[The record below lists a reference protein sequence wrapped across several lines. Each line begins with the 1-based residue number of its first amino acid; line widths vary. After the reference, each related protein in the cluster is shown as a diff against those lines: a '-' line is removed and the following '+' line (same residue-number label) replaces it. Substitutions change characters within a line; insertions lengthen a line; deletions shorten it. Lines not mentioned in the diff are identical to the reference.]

1 LAFAA
6 RPKRPRLFSAP
17 AGADEPSIWSLYSP
31 IFKRSRFS
39 LLMMSGFSFGAGIA
53 EGILLVMVATIA
65 LEVGAA
71 GDEGATLTAD
81 LGPLSGLD
89 FTLGT
94 SFLVALGLGIVR
106 FTFQLLAANVA
117 GRVTAGLTT
126 DIRAGTFAD
135 YAHASW
141 AEQSRQDEAD
151 VQDLLV
157 RHVNRVTAS
166 VGVLANA
173 ISAACTLTALL
184 VSALLVDPLSALLLA
199 IAGSGLFL
207 LIRPLTRIAK
217 RVALRGQEAGTAYS
231 QRSLEA
237 VGASLETRAFGV
249 TDEITEMLAVAT
261 EREARP
267 THTTFVLRQLVMS
280 LYQMATI
287 LLLLGGLYATY
298 RFVDQPLSSLGA
310 IVVIL
315 IRALTQSNALQGSY
329 HLLSEAAPFVER
341 LQNERA
347 RFVAARPRS
356 GSERVGQVD
365 VLRFDHVTYCY
376 EGDRPALD
384 DVSFEVRLGEAIGI
398 IGPSGSGK
406 STLIQ
411 VILRLRQPDQGH
423 YFINDVDASD
433 IADDDW
439 FSKVALVPQDH
450 RMLNASIR
458 DNITFHRP
466 ATDEDVELAARRAH
480 IHDEIMAM
488 PDGYDTQLGSRG
500 GAISG
505 GQRQRVAIARALLRR
520 PPILVLDEPT
530 SALDMRSESLVHETF
545 SALKGEVTTFVIA
558 HRLSTLNTCDRIMVM
573 HEGRLQ
579 AFGARD
585 ELERDNQFYRD
596 AIRLS
601 QIRS

>member
-1 LAFAA
+1 MANAA
-6 RPKRPRLFSAP
+6 RPPRRRLFASP
-17 AGADEPSIWSLYSP
+17 KRADEPSIWSLYSP
-31 IFKRSRFS
+31 IFKHSRFS
-39 LLMMSGFSFGAGIA
+39 LLLMSGFSFGAGIA
-53 EGILLVMVATIA
+53 EGFLLVMVATIA
-65 LEVGAA
+65 LEVGSTSS
-71 GDEGATLTAD
+71 GTTSLTAD

-94 SFLVALGLGIVR
+94 SFLLALGLGLVR
-106 FTFQLLAANVA
+106 FAFQMAAANVA
-117 GRVTAGLTT
+117 GRVTASLTT

-141 AEQSRQDEAD
+141 AEQSRHDEAE

-157 RHVNRVTAS
+157 RHVNRVTAA
-166 VGVLANA
+166 VGVISNA
-173 ISAACTLTALL
+173 ISAACTLVALL
-184 VSALLVDPLSALLLA
+184 VSAVLVDFRSAVLLA

-207 LIRPLTRIAK
+207 MIRPLTRIAK

-237 VGASLETRAFGV
+237 IGASFETRAFGV
-249 TDEITEMLAVAT
+249 TDQITEALAEAT

-267 THTTFVLRQLVMS
+267 THTTFVLRQLVTS

-329 HLLSEAAPFVER
+329 HLLSESAPFVER
-341 LQNERA
+341 LQKERA
-347 RFVAARPRS
+347 RFAAARPHAGDQRV
-356 GSERVGQVD
+356 ERVET
-365 VLRFDHVTYCY
+365 LRFEGLTYCY
-376 EGDRPALD
+376 EDDRPALD
-384 DVSFEVRLGEAIGI
+384 DVSFEVSLGEAIGI

-411 VILRLRQPDQGH
+411 VLLRLRHPDHGH
-423 YFINDVDASD
+423 YFINDVDAAD

-439 FSKVALVPQDH
+439 FTKVALVPQDH
-450 RMLNASIR
+450 RMLNATIR
-458 DNITFHRP
+458 DNITFHRE
-466 ATDEDVELAARRAH
+466 ASDEEVEAAARRAH

-488 PDGYDTQLGSRG
+488 PDGYATELGSRG

-505 GQRQRVAIARALLRR
+505 GQRQRVAIARALLRQ

-530 SALDMRSESLVHETF
+530 SALDMRSEALVHETF
-545 SALKGEVTTFVIA
+545 TSLKGTVTTFVIA

-573 HEGRLQ
+573 HDGRLQ